1 MSSLVRSDSIIRG
14 WMRGEPEWKEKISQ
28 GLIKNDQGLL
38 VSGAMERNGQRR
50 TIIWKG
56 NWHLLKISEHC
67 YIIVVLP
74 FSSWFLREFLR
85 YYIIIGI
92 SLWFLMKRKTFTAVS
107 MSELGPYYSF
117 GFHIFLSS
125 SHAFFG
131 SWCIQVS
138 SSIIHTPQLLLC
150 PLHRLF
156 SRGLSAC
163 SLHFSTCDLFFNKL
177 CLKSVLIFPP
187 KSPVSYRDD
196 FTCLSREAVS

>member
-28 GLIKNDQGLL
+28 GLIKNDHRLL

-117 GFHIFLSS
+117 GFHLHQAYFPLKFSCFLWILVHSS
-125 SHAFFG
+125 FFFHNPHP
-131 SWCIQVS
+131 SATAVPTSQTILKRVICMFSSLFHLWLILQQTVLEVS
-138 SSIIHTPQLLLC
+138 PYFSSKVT
-150 PLHRLF
+150 
-156 SRGLSAC
+156 
-163 SLHFSTCDLFFNKL
+163 
-177 CLKSVLIFPP
+177 SVL
-187 KSPVSYRDD
+187 
-196 FTCLSREAVS
+196 